1 MKAVFRCQQCGH
13 ESPRWHGRC
22 PECASWNSFKEEVP
36 ISTTHRRGSGRSN
49 LETKP
54 VPIRDLQFNVEPRIL
69 TGISEFDRVLGGG
82 VVYGSVTL
90 VGGDPGI
97 GKTTLLLQTLPQL
110 SQEGSAVLYV
120 SGEES
125 TTQVKMRG
133 HRLGIDNAFLYLLS
147 ETELESILQSAQELN
162 PAAIVVDSIQTTF
175 STQLTSTPG
184 SITQVQ
190 EVAAQ
195 LMAFAK
201 QRDIPVFIIGHVTK
215 EGAIA
220 GPRLLEHIVDTVLYF
235 EGARGHSHRIL
246 RAVKN
251 RFGATNEI
259 GVFEMTESG
268 LQEVGNPSALF
279 LEDRSRES
287 AGSVVVAMM
296 EGTRPILVEVQAL
309 VAPTHFANPKRVAT
323 GVESNRVSIL
333 LAVLEKHLGL
343 RLSGQDVYIN
353 VVGGMRIDE
362 TASDLGIVA
371 AVISS
376 IRELP
381 IDTKTLVCGEVG
393 LGGEIRTVSAAD
405 IRIREAAKLGFK
417 RCALPEGNLSL
428 LENQQHIAL
437 VGVKH
442 VGEAQDA
449 LFL

>member
-1 MKAVFRCQQCGH
+1 M
-13 ESPRWHGRC
+13 
-22 PECASWNSFKEEVP
+22 P
-36 ISTTHRRGSGRSN
+36 IPMAYRRGSGRSALGGN
-49 LETKP
+49 P
-54 VPIRDLQFNVEPRIL
+54 VSIEEVPFDSEPRIM

-82 VVYGSVTL
+82 VVCGSVTL

-97 GKTTLLLQTLPQL
+97 GKTTLLLQALPRL

-125 TTQVKMRG
+125 LTQIKMRG
-133 HRLGIDNAFLYLLS
+133 HRLGIDNGFLYLLS
-147 ETELESILQSAQELN
+147 ETSLEEILQSAQALN

-184 SITQVQ
+184 SVTQVQ

-195 LMAFAK
+195 LMSFAK

-220 GPRLLEHIVDTVLYF
+220 GPRILEHIVDTVLYF
-235 EGARGHSHRIL
+235 EGDSGHSHRIL

-251 RFGATNEI
+251 RFGSTNEI

-268 LQEVGNPSALF
+268 LLEVGNPSALF
-279 LEDRSRES
+279 LEDRARGS
-287 AGSVVVAMM
+287 AGAVVVAMM
-296 EGTRPILVEVQAL
+296 EGTRPILVEVQAI
-309 VAPTHFANPKRVAT
+309 VSPTHFANPKRVAT

-371 AVISS
+371 AVMSS
-376 IRELP
+376 IRECP
-381 IDTKTLVCGEVG
+381 IDTQMLVCGEIG
-393 LGGEIRTVSAAD
+393 LGGEIRAVSAAD
-405 IRIREAAKLGFK
+405 IRIREASKLGFK
-417 RCALPEGNLSL
+417 RCVIPEGNLGSL
-428 LENQQHIAL
+428 KKKAHMTL

-442 VGEAQDA
+442 VREAQNA